1 MSLTPRRARLSALAK
16 INLGLKVL
24 GRRADG
30 YHDLRTVFQT
40 VTLADALEVEFT
52 PARSSRIS
60 VRSEPEIPGNLVERA
75 ARLAMDAMRVT
86 GRVEF
91 RLKKRI
97 PMGAGLGGGSSDAAA
112 VLLALPVLAGRRLPL
127 ATLLEAAANL
137 GSDVPFF
144 LLGGTAVALG
154 RGTEVYPLADRPPAT
169 GVLVAPALHVS
180 TSEAY
185 QALGRGSAELTSTAW
200 QDMISGFQ
208 SCVWELGQARQ
219 GTPAPAVG
227 ENDFE
232 SVIFSRHPQLKSLK
246 RRLEKLGANPAM
258 LSGSGSALFGLFGG
272 RGEAERARQSILE
285 EQVFVI
291 SLVSRARYR
300 ALWWR
305 RLSPHIAGKVWPPQS
320 RYA

>member
-40 VTLADALEVEFT
+40 VSLADALEVEFT
-52 PARSSRIS
+52 PARSTSIS

-75 ARLAMDAMRVT
+75 ARLALDAMRVT
-86 GRVEF
+86 GRAEF

-127 ATLLEAAANL
+127 ATLMETASCL

-144 LLGGTAVALG
+144 LLGGTAIALG
-154 RGTEVYPLADRPPAT
+154 RGTEVYPLADRPAAA
-169 GVLVAPALHVS
+169 GVLVAPAVHVA
-180 TSEAY
+180 TAEAY
-185 QALGRGSAELTSTAW
+185 QALGRGSGELTSAAL

-208 SCVWELGQARQ
+208 SCVWELGQALP
-219 GTPAPAVG
+219 GTAAPAAG

-232 SVIFSRHPQLKSLK
+232 SVVFSRHPQLRSLK

-258 LSGSGSALFGLFGG
+258 LSGSGSALFGLFAG
-272 RGEAERARQSILE
+272 RGEAERARQSILK

-320 RYA
+320 RYV

>member
-40 VTLADALEVEFT
+40 VSLADALEVEFT
-52 PARSSRIS
+52 PARSTSIS

-75 ARLAMDAMRVT
+75 ARLALDAMRMT
-86 GRVEF
+86 GRAEF

-127 ATLLEAAANL
+127 ATLMDTASCL

-144 LLGGTAVALG
+144 LLGGTALAVG
-154 RGTEVYPLADRPPAT
+154 RGTEVYPLAGRSPAA
-169 GVLVAPALHVS
+169 GVLVAPAVHVS
-180 TSEAY
+180 TAEAY
-185 QALGRGSAELTSTAW
+185 QALGRGSGELTSAAM

-208 SCVWELGQARQ
+208 SCVWELGQALP
-219 GTPAPAVG
+219 GTPAPAAG

-232 SVIFSRHPQLKSLK
+232 SVVFSRHPQLRALK

-258 LSGSGSALFGLFGG
+258 LSGSGSALFGLFAG